1 MAVIFESIVS
11 TVAGFV
17 FLVILSFVIASDNG
31 LASELSS
38 DPKKGMKD
46 LSVNHPGVFIFM
58 QFVNAFFV
66 AALVEEMMKYFSYRM
81 VVTPDLIP
89 PQGGSSSSLARS
101 SNTGEG
107 GYVYG
112 GSGGARSTGSAITV
126 AVSLPPY
133 FWHECVSLFQISCRN
148 EDGVCGIG
156 LRLLREPPLHLCL

>member
-11 TVAGFV
+11 TVAWFV
-17 FLVILSFVIASDNG
+17 FLIVFSVVIASDNG
-31 LASELSS
+31 LEKELSS

-46 LSVNHPGVFIFM
+46 MAVNHPGVFIFM

-66 AALVEEMMKYFSYRM
+66 AALVEEMIKYFSYRM

-89 PQGGSSSSLARS
+89 PRASS

-107 GYVYG
+107 DRVYG

-126 AVSLPPY
+126 AVSL
-133 FWHECVSLFQISCRN
+133 C
-148 EDGVCGIG
+148 
-156 LRLLREPPLHLCL
+156 